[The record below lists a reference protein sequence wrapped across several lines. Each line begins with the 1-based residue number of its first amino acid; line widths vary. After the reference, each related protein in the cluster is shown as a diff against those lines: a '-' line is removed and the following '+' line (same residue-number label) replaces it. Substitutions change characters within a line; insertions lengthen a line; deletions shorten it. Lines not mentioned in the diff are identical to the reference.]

1 MTNISLGA
9 ATAPHPTATP
19 AHTFDTGFGRVR
31 LAAGTV
37 RLGELFVTDDG
48 VEVEVVGL
56 EPLVFAQA
64 PEEDEDW
71 GE

>member
-1 MTNISLGA
+1 MNSGNLGA
-9 ATAPHPTATP
+9 IAAPQPTVA
-19 AHTFDTGFGRVR
+19 AVQSFETGFGRV
-31 LAAGTV
+31 ACEPGSV

-56 EPLVFAQA
+56 APLAFAQA